1 MTLRAIRSIKNI
13 LSAFLIQFTTFLF
26 GFVIKNLLINKLGVE
41 YMGLNTLMV
50 NLLNTLNL
58 AELGFD
64 TVFLYCL
71 YKPFAEQDTQTVNA
85 ILNFF
90 RKIYFFIGSV
100 ILVIGIGL
108 SFFLKKF
115 ISGAVPYEIN
125 IYFIYFL
132 YLLNT
137 IIGYFC
143 FAYKKC
149 ILRVAQRL
157 NVLININ
164 LVFLFPLYTIQIYA
178 IYKLKNYYLFVVI
191 LPIIGFLT
199 NLVYSLYID
208 KHYPQYKCEGEL
220 SKEFYKDFFKKL
232 YAIAFVKL
240 RTASRSYI
248 DTVIISALLGL
259 IVTAK
264 YSAYQSVV
272 TVVIILS
279 VWVIIPSLKDS
290 IGNYFVSSI
299 TEGRIEI
306 LNTFTFI
313 IFWVASWCSIC
324 FVCLCQDFIT
334 TWVGAEML
342 ENNFIVFSFA
352 FLCFIQAIAA
362 VPECVKEITGVQWQ
376 NRYCPLFEMAFN
388 IGLDLL
394 LVKQFGVPGIVFAT
408 ALCIGF
414 ITLPSDVYV
423 IFKYCFNRSCKKY
436 IILLVI
442 YTLITFI
449 LCIICQYLASF
460 IVLNNLILQLL
471 LKFLFCIII
480 PNLILFL
487 CFCRTKIFRNSK
499 KIIFASLFPN
509 DNLD

>member
-1 MTLRAIRSIKNI
+1 MTNRGLRTIKNTFSS
-13 LSAFLIQFTTFLF
+13 LLIQFTTVFF
-26 GFVIKNLLINKLGVE
+26 GFVIRSLLIKKLGAE
-41 YMGLNTLMV
+41 YMGFNTLIV
-50 NLLNTLNL
+50 NLLNSLNL

-71 YKPFAEQDTQTVNA
+71 YKPFAEQDTRTINA
-85 ILNFF
+85 ILRFF
-90 RKIYFFIGSV
+90 RKVYFLIGSV
-100 ILVIGIGL
+100 ILVLGIGL

-115 ISGAVPYEIN
+115 ITGTILPAIN
-125 IYFIYFL
+125 IYFIYYI
-132 YLLNT
+132 YLLT
-137 IIGYFC
+137 TVIGYFC

-157 NVLININ
+157 DVVNYVNILFLIG
-164 LVFLFPLYTIQIYA
+164 LYTVQIYA
-178 IYKLKNYYLFVVI
+178 LYKLKNYYLFVAI
-191 LPIIGFLT
+191 LPVTGFFN

-208 KHYPQYKCEGEL
+208 KHYPQYKCEGKL
-220 SKEFYKDFFKKL
+220 SKEFYQDFFKKL
-232 YAIAFVKL
+232 YAIAFIKL

-248 DTVIISALLGL
+248 DTVIISAFLGL
-259 IVTAK
+259 IITAK

-272 TVVIILS
+272 AVVIILS

-299 TEGRIEI
+299 TEGKIEI

-324 FVCLCQDFIT
+324 FVCLCQDFIII
-334 TWVGAEML
+334 WVGTEML
-342 ENNFIVFSFA
+342 ESNFIVFSFA

-394 LVKQFGVPGIVFAT
+394 LVKQFGVSGIVFAT
-408 ALCIGF
+408 ALCIGL

-436 IILLVI
+436 IILLVV
-442 YTLITFI
+442 YTLITVV
-449 LCIICQYLASF
+449 LCVICQYLSSF
-460 IVLNNLILQLL
+460 IVLNNLIIQLL
-471 LKFLFCIII
+471 LKFLLCIIF
-480 PNLILFL
+480 PNVMLFL
-487 CFCRTKIFRNSK
+487 IFCKTALFKNSVK
-499 KIIFASLFPN
+499 TILASILGK
-509 DNLD
+509 